1 MMYSRRTFLKWLGVA
16 LASTSLRP
24 AFAFVPDVPDVGGQ
38 GRALTALPVY
48 RSRHINAPIVTRLWP
63 DSLVSLRDSDRD
75 WYEVEVGYVRR
86 EQVQPMTPY
95 LAAECGFR
103 VDYPFWAEVA
113 GPVASVRAFCAANA
127 PLVTRI
133 GHGGVM
139 RVVDGLPGEP
149 CGWYGFTDTSGTFL
163 GWTQATHWRAVGV
176 EMELSARHERLLVI
190 ERRASTLT
198 AYEAGQT
205 VLQTPYAA
213 GSELGAGTYIAE
225 PMAIGGGR
233 WDGDVVYHGLPWQ
246 IRLADDQLIA
256 GAYWHNRF
264 GQAVPGP
271 AVQLPPLLARW
282 LYGFIGHQSQVVV
295 K

>member
-1 MMYSRRTFLKWLGVA
+1 MYSRRTILKWLGVG
-16 LASTSLRP
+16 LASASLRP
-24 AFAFVPDVPDVGGQ
+24 AFAFLPDVPQIGEQ

-63 DSLVSLRDSDRD
+63 DSIVSLRESDRD
-75 WYEVEVGYVRR
+75 WCQVDGGYVQR
-86 EQVQPMTPY
+86 EQVQPMTSY
-95 LAAECGFR
+95 LQDECCFR
-103 VDYPFWAEVA
+103 PDYPFWAEVA

-149 CGWYGFTDTSGTFL
+149 CGWYGISDASGAFL
-163 GWTQATHWRAVGV
+163 GWTQATHWRAVSV
-176 EMELSARHERLLVI
+176 EMELRSPDERLVVMDH
-190 ERRASTLT
+190 RATTLT
-198 AYEAGQT
+198 AYEADKAI
-205 VLQTPYAA
+205 LQATYAA
-213 GSELGAGTYIAE
+213 GSELGAGTYFAE
-225 PMAIGGGR
+225 RLSVGGGR

-246 IRLADDQLIA
+246 MRLGDDQFIT

-264 GQAVPGP
+264 GQSVPGP
-271 AVQLPPLLARW
+271 AVQLPPVLARW
-282 LYGFIGHQSQVVV
+282 LYTWLEPQSQLVV